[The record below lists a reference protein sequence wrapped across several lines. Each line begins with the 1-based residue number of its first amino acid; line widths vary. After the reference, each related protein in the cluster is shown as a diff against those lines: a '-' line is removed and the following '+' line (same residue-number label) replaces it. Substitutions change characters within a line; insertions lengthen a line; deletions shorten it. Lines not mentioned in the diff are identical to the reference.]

1 MDLNSVENF
10 RIISGDQDGNIFE
23 LNGNNSI
30 FEGDVGYSNIQ
41 TDVGA
46 TMNVVTGAN
55 PASPT
60 DYSNAIID
68 LNVLISYIGV
78 QTYTSY
84 NDTDIGSISSLIAP
98 LMPGAYLFNNPASLE
113 ATLYLSGNG
122 IFVFYFMSTFTIDNS
137 SLTNPIN
144 LADGA
149 TANNL
154 FFYSPYN
161 IIIGQIN
168 RNATL
173 YGNFISD
180 LNIIQTSNIYINGR
194 FLSSTG
200 NVTVSGVNFIN
211 PDINCFVEGTKI
223 MLASGEYKPI
233 EEITQYDEIAVFGK
247 IGGTVENP
255 RITLLSNRPH
265 AENAVYLGHKRVQ
278 TTRYSRPISIL
289 PNTFGN
295 GIPFETIEVSPN
307 HLVIFRRTL
316 IKIKHLLNLP
326 GVLMT
331 DYTDVTYYHIE
342 MNDRSIICSN
352 GVLVETF
359 FDPHNEYK
367 ARFDT
372 IFNEKS
378 NPSDFL

>member
-1 MDLNSVENF
+1 MDLNSVANF

-46 TMNVVTGAN
+46 TMNVVTGTN

-84 NDTDIGSISSLIAP
+84 NDTDIGSISSLITP

-113 ATLYLSGNG
+113 TTLYLSGNG
-122 IFVFYFMSTFTIDNS
+122 IFVFYFMSTFTINNS

-161 IIIGQIN
+161 ITIGQIN

-265 AENAVYLGHKRVQ
+265 AENVVYLGRKRVQ

-289 PNTFGN
+289 PDTFGN

-316 IKIKHLLNLP
+316 IKIKYLLNLP

-342 MNDRSIICSN
+342 MKNRSIICSN